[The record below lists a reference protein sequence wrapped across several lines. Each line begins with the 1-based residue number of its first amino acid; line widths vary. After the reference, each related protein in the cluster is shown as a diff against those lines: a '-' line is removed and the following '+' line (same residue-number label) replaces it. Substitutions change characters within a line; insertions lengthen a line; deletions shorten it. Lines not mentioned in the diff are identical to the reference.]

1 MILRIKGFQLEIKI
15 EENTVTTLAI
25 LNKRVLNSVIFNLF
39 DEIRG
44 NDDNEIILEEDG
56 KQVNVAK
63 DVLCIMDYFNL
74 DFKEKHLIT
83 AIYKYIESVII
94 NDYGLKLDIEEV
106 CQALGKHLYMASQD
120 LDFGLVYDNSLSIP
134 TILKLFDFS
143 IDTDECQTVLE
154 RLLLFI
160 DIYAFL
166 QLKKVIIFINM
177 KSFFD
182 IEDIENIYQYLLY
195 KKVRFVCIESNIYD
209 RINIENSYV
218 IDEDLIE
225 FDYSK

>member
-1 MILRIKGFQLEIKI
+1 
-15 EENTVTTLAI
+15 
-25 LNKRVLNSVIFNLF
+25 
-39 DEIRG
+39 
-44 NDDNEIILEEDG
+44 
-56 KQVNVAK
+56 
-63 DVLCIMDYFNL
+63 
-74 DFKEKHLIT
+74 
-83 AIYKYIESVII
+83 
-94 NDYGLKLDIEEV
+94 
-106 CQALGKHLYMASQD
+106 MASQD